1 MLATLKRVVNDTAV
15 HFSTDLQ
22 PKAPLESPI
31 NTDFFHAIER
41 AAHDRNPNAIVTTPM
56 LTGATDRPSYRKL
69 GITVY
74 GLDPFMTEGADG
86 QRGVH
91 GNDERLS
98 IANAGF
104 GVHFL
109 YDILRYAQ

>member
-1 MLATLKRVVNDTAV
+1 M
-15 HFSTDLQ
+15 
-22 PKAPLESPI
+22 
-31 NTDFFHAIER
+31 NTDFFRAIEH
-41 AAHDRNPNAIVTTPM
+41 AAHDHDPRALVTTPM

-74 GLDPFMTEGADG
+74 GLDPFMTEAADD

-109 YDILRYAQ
+109 YDIIRYAQ